1 MRRDVHTLLGSAPGD
16 RRESKPMKR
25 TAFAL
30 GLLALF
36 ASTSASA
43 IKVPTGNTDY
53 DLNVSVLLQGR
64 FEETFKGTTEK
75 TLDTD
80 IFMRRAR
87 LAAGGTA
94 FKVFSFFIQY
104 DNSNLGKRQATGV
117 SNINTA
123 TNPGFVQDAII
134 GWTPIPDFTIETGL
148 ILQPSLRTL
157 AYNSS
162 GGQVQVEAPT
172 DIIFDN
178 ISRGFRMMGAQLR
191 GFLGPVH
198 LVHYRVGV
206 WEGFHNT
213 TAVTGAAPTPT
224 INPGGKPLIGGHV
237 RVNIIGDETGY
248 GLNQMYLDGK
258 PRASIGGAIQYQ
270 PKAACSNNGAAGAA
284 SACSISNGAG
294 AAAVV
299 NDYKMFG
306 GDAFVDLP
314 VGPDMELAASASIV
328 RWDYGSTAVANT
340 TGYQRTGTGYTGEVD
355 LRVGSIAPYAAFY
368 EYSADSGTTN
378 KTADRRKYA
387 AGLAFFLKGHQS
399 KVNVE
404 WNSITPGVE
413 GNPGSVSPVGA
424 ATGLKGPATN
434 AIWVQ
439 AQAAF

>member
-1 MRRDVHTLLGSAPGD
+1 
-16 RRESKPMKR
+16 MKR

-30 GLLALF
+30 GLVALF

-64 FEETFKGTTEK
+64 YEGTFEATTRK
-75 TLDTD
+75 TLDSD
-80 IFMRRAR
+80 FFIRRGRIAV
-87 LAAGGTA
+87 GGTA
-94 FKVFSFFIQY
+94 FKVFSFFAQY
-104 DNSNLGKRQATGV
+104 DNSNLGKRGTSTSVG
-117 SNINTA
+117 TA

-134 GWTPIPDFTIETGL
+134 GFTPIPDFTIEGGL
-148 ILQPSLRTL
+148 ILEPSLRTL

-172 DIIFDN
+172 DLIFDN
-178 ISRGFRMMGAQLR
+178 LSRGFRMGGVQLR
-191 GFLGPVH
+191 GFLGPAH
-198 LVHYRVGV
+198 LIHYRAGV
-206 WEGFHNT
+206 YEGVHNANVT
-213 TAVTGAAPTPT
+213 GTGAAATPAVNT
-224 INPGGKPLIGGHV
+224 GGKPLVGGHV
-237 RVNIIGDETGY
+237 RVNILGDETGY

-270 PKAACSNNGAAGAA
+270 PKAACTGTPTVAAGVTN
-284 SACSISNGAG
+284 CSIATGAG
-294 AAAVV
+294 ATAEV

-306 GDAFVDLP
+306 GDAFIDLP
-314 VGPDMELAASASIV
+314 IGPTMEFAASAAVV
-328 RWDYGSTAVANT
+328 RWDWGSTNAPANAV
-340 TGYQRTGTGYTGEVD
+340 GYQRTGTGYTGEVD
-355 LRVGSIAPYAAFY
+355 LRIGGIAPYAAFY
-368 EYSADSGTTN
+368 QYAADSGTSN

-387 AGLAFFLKGHQS
+387 AGLCFFLKGHQS

-404 WNSITPGVE
+404 WNNITPGQP
-413 GNPGSVSPVGA
+413 GNPGAIAPVTTN